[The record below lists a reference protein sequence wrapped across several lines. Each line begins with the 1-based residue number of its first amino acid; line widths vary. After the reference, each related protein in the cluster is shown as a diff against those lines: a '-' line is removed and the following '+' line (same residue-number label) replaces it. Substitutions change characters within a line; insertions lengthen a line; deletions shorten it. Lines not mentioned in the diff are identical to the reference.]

1 MSTRGKA
8 EVIQVNLR
16 LRQDLHRRL
25 TQGAK
30 KARRSLNAEMV
41 ERLERSFQREHAD
54 ELLKS
59 AQEQYRGV
67 HKLYDIVAGPLNL
80 PRLPLGAI
88 GSGLKGPVGAL
99 TGPAGKIRKAKP
111 EDKK

>member
-1 MSTRGKA
+1 MRARGKV

-16 LRQDLHRRL
+16 LRQDLRRRL
-25 TQGAK
+25 MQGAK
-30 KARRSLNAEMV
+30 KAKRSLNAEIV

-59 AQEQYRGV
+59 AQEQYLGV

-80 PRLPLGAI
+80 PKLPIGSI
-88 GSGLKGPVGAL
+88 GSGLIGPVGAL
-99 TGPAGKIRKAKP
+99 TGPAGKIRKPKP
-111 EDKK
+111 EDEK